1 LTASAITFTGQDALG
16 RKADEILAMAARAAD
31 TAPAWRAW
39 GDDVEHAFREQF
51 DSQGVRLTGEVWAP
65 LSPRYAA
72 WKARH
77 FPGMPILRRTDVLF
91 ASMTHRPMAVERV
104 TGHSGESELPPD
116 DAWWPYEGH
125 PVDRWPV
132 INCSIEESST
142 SWGEVDTTTDFDSVV
157 YWTTYSC
164 SAYVWVNVDGRQ
176 QAVDVRDDLQVAMRV
191 ALLGQQLSA
200 DPPMTVL
207 RNRYRD
213 VYGSPLPAKGQR
225 FTIAGRSAFSVRVE
239 ERISRVALV
248 TVAASSDI
256 EVDLDVTSVPLGDHP
271 ALQ

>member
-104 TGHSGESELPPD
+104 TGHSGE
-116 DAWWPYEGH
+116 YG
-125 PVDRWPV
+125 
-132 INCSIEESST
+132 T
-142 SWGEVDTTTDFDSVV
+142 
-157 YWTTYSC
+157 
-164 SAYVWVNVDGRQ
+164 
-176 QAVDVRDDLQVAMRV
+176 DVRSRRGAPYPKFHQHGTRFMPARPLVRTTPDL
-191 ALLGQQLSA
+191 
-200 DPPMTVL
+200 
-207 RNRYRD
+207 
-213 VYGSPLPAKGQR
+213 
-225 FTIAGRSAFSVRVE
+225 
-239 ERISRVALV
+239 
-248 TVAASSDI
+248 VAAAARHLRQHI
-256 EVDLDVTSVPLGDHP
+256 LHGLT
-271 ALQ
+271 